1 MRRFFMSIS
10 YNKFWKLLIDKQI
23 SASELRKNVNIAPNT
38 MTKLRKNQSVSLSV
52 LERICEYLNCDFG
65 DLVEYVPNQIANKDG
80 DL

>member
-1 MRRFFMSIS
+1 MSIS

-52 LERICEYLNCDFG
+52 LERICEYLKCDFG

>member
-52 LERICEYLNCDFG
+52 LERICEHLNCDFG